1 MKIHNFS
8 AGPSILN
15 PEVIKDAAKAVLDIE
30 KGLSLLEISHR
41 SKTFV
46 AIMDETLQLTKELLQ
61 VPTGYHVLY
70 LQGGASTQF
79 GMVPMN
85 LLPIGGKA
93 AYLDSGNWASKAIE
107 DAVKFGEIDI
117 VASSKKENYTH
128 IPKSYKVSEDNAYF
142 HYCANNTIYGTE
154 MHYTPD
160 SPITLV
166 SDMSSNIFS
175 RPIDVSKFGL
185 IYGGAQK
192 NLGPAGATLVIV
204 REDILGKSGR
214 VLPNMLDYKTHIK
227 KESMYNTPPT
237 FTIYVC
243 LLTLRWLAS
252 IGGVEAMEKLNVRK
266 ADLLYNEIDRN
277 SLFYGTVAK
286 EDRSRM
292 NICFR
297 GHDETVEK
305 EFLAYVEQNG
315 ISGIKGYRDVGG
327 FRASTYNALPYES
340 VAFLVEL
347 MQQFEKKGGK

>member
-15 PEVIKDAAKAVLDIE
+15 RSVIEQAAQAVLDID

-46 AIMDETLQLTKELLQ
+46 AIMDETLALTKEVLG
-61 VPTGYHVLY
+61 VPDGYHVLY

-79 GMVPMN
+79 GMIPMN
-85 LLPIGGKA
+85 ILPDGGKA
-93 AYLDSGNWASKAIE
+93 AYLDTGTWASKAIE
-107 DAVKFGEIDI
+107 DAVKFGTVDI
-117 VASSKKENYTH
+117 VASSKSDGYTY
-128 IPKSYKVSEDNAYF
+128 IPKAYNIPADAAYF

-154 MHYTPD
+154 MHHIPE
-160 SPITLV
+160 SPVTMV
-166 SDMSSNIFS
+166 CDMSSNIFS
-175 RPIDVSKFGL
+175 RPVDISKFGL
-185 IYGGAQK
+185 IYAGAQK
-192 NLGPAGATLVIV
+192 NLGPAGATLVVV
-204 REDILGKSGR
+204 REDILGKVNR
-214 VLPNMLDYKTHIK
+214 KLPNILDYRTHIK
-227 KESMYNTPPT
+227 KGSMYNTPPT

-243 LLTLRWLAS
+243 MLTLRWLKS
-252 IGGVEAMEKLNVRK
+252 IGGLEAMEKMNIAK

-297 GHDETVEK
+297 AHNEEVEK
-305 EFLAYVEQNG
+305 GFLSFTEQNG

-340 VAFLVEL
+340 VKFLVDL
-347 MQQFEKKGGK
+347 MQEYERSIV

>member
-15 PEVIKDAAKAVLDIE
+15 PDVIKESAKAVLDIG

-46 AIMDETLQLTKELLQ
+46 AIMDETLRLTKELLH
-61 VPTGYHVLY
+61 VPAGYHVLY

-85 LLPIGGKA
+85 LLPVGGKA
-93 AYLDSGNWASKAIE
+93 AYLDSGNWANKAIE
-107 DAVKFGEIDI
+107 DAVKFGDIDI
-117 VASSKKENYTH
+117 VASSKMDNYTH
-128 IPKSYKVSEDNAYF
+128 IPKNYLISEDNAYF

-154 MHYTPD
+154 MHNTPE
-160 SPITLV
+160 SPVTLV

-192 NLGPAGATLVIV
+192 NLGPAGSTLVII
-204 REDILGKSGR
+204 REDILGNSGR
-214 VLPNMLDYKTHIK
+214 VLPNMLDYRTHIK

-252 IGGVEAMEKLNVRK
+252 IGGVEEMEKLNVRK
-266 ADLLYNEIDRN
+266 AELLYNEIDRN
-277 SLFYGTVAK
+277 SLFYGTVVK

-297 GHDETVEK
+297 AHDETVEK
-305 EFLAYVEQNG
+305 DFLAYAEQNG

-327 FRASTYNALPYES
+327 FRASTYNALPYDS

-347 MQQFEKKGGK
+347 MQQFEKRGGK

>member
-15 PEVIKDAAKAVLDIE
+15 PQVMEQAAAAVLNID

-46 AIMDETLQLTKELLQ
+46 SIMEEAIQLTKELLNVPAGYQ
-61 VPTGYHVLY
+61 VLF

-85 LLPIGGKA
+85 LLPDGGKA
-93 AYLDSGNWASKAIE
+93 AYLDTGTWASKAIE
-107 DAVKFGEIDI
+107 DAVKFGTVDI
-117 VASSKKENYTH
+117 IASSKADNYTR
-128 IPKSYKVSEDNAYF
+128 IPKNYTIPNDASYF

-154 MHYTPD
+154 MHEIPV
-160 SPITLV
+160 SPVTMV
-166 SDMSSNIFS
+166 CDMSSNIFS
-175 RPIDVSKFGL
+175 RPIDVKKYGL
-185 IYGGAQK
+185 IYAGAQK

-204 REDILGKSGR
+204 REDILGKVNR
-214 VLPNMLDYKTHIK
+214 LLPNMLDYRTHIK

-243 LLTLRWLAS
+243 MLTMRWLKS
-252 IGGVEAMEKLNVRK
+252 IGGVEAMEKINIQK

-292 NICFR
+292 NICFKA
-297 GHDETVEK
+297 HDSSVEK
-305 EFLAYVEQNG
+305 EFLTLAEAHG

-347 MQQFEKKGGK
+347 MQQFEKKGA